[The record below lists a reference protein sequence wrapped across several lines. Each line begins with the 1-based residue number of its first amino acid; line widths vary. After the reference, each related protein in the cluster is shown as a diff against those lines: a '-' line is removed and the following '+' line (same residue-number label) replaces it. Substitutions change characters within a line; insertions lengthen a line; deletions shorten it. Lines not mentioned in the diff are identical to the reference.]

1 MTGFLFDLVFFFLP
15 CISCLS
21 SWKTWFLTVLTQT
34 SPSVLNL
41 VLASTHSP
49 LSPARCLLVLPPGP
63 LGKPGFVET
72 LCPQNPVA
80 LLPSALKLKAGVFCR
95 SLWEK
100 GWGWKWEGWVE
111 VDTWIARGVPAACT
125 LLSQMLA
132 VVLSCTQL
140 RLQTCNVHIYLCS
153 SCFKLL
159 EEVISFYSSS
169 ETHILFCVDV
179 LKGWQDCH
187 SLRVASQCAVGRT
200 AILGAVSWKQEW
212 FLFFLWPVDKAL
224 WRPHVGSFMYSPFEM
239 HPGCNV
245 PGWEPA
251 CLPHCVCTPALG
263 VHGAQAWGWGGPHSQ
278 LLKLGHGYWGRE
290 KCLGCRGTRAGIWVV
305 RRARNAL

>member
-1 MTGFLFDLVFFFLP
+1 MTGFLFDLVFFFFFLP

-21 SWKTWFLTVLTQT
+21 LWKTWFLTVLTQT

-49 LSPARCLLVLPPGP
+49 LSLACCLLVLPPGP

-187 SLRVASQCAVGRT
+187 SLRVARPVCSGEDSHLGGCFLETRMVSVLPMTSWQGSMTPSCGFIHVFSIWDAPRVQCSW
-200 AILGAVSWKQEW
+200 LGAR
-212 FLFFLWPVDKAL
+212 LFTSLCVHSCIGCPWSTG
-224 WRPHVGSFMYSPFEM
+224 VG
-239 HPGCNV
+239 
-245 PGWEPA
+245 
-251 CLPHCVCTPALG
+251 
-263 VHGAQAWGWGGPHSQ
+263 
-278 LLKLGHGYWGRE
+278 
-290 KCLGCRGTRAGIWVV
+290 V
-305 RRARNAL
+305 RRPT